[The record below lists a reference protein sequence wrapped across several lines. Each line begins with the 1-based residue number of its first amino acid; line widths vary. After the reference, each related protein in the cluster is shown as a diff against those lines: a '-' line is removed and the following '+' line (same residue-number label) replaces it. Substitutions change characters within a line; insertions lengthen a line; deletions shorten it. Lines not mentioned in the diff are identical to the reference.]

1 MQVETDQID
10 ALWIRD
16 ISRHA
21 DHFYLRR
28 IQLLPFE
35 TMEYPQPEL
44 KVQHQFAGRFFGL
57 KSKRFRFQRL
67 AAGGSSNAKDHLV
80 GEKTDPASR
89 GRNQSEARAVGTRP
103 KPLESLESLAGGRSL
118 Q

>member
-1 MQVETDQID
+1 MQVEADQID

-44 KVQHQFAGRFFGL
+44 KVQHQFAGRLFGL
-57 KSKRFRFQRL
+57 KSERFRFQGL
-67 AAGGSSNAKDHLV
+67 ASGGSSNAKDHLV

-89 GRNQSEARAVGTRP
+89 GRNQSKACAV
-103 KPLESLESLAGGRSL
+103 RSHPEPF
-118 Q
+118 